1 MPDNSETLTF
11 VFKAQDDLTKTLVEQ
26 QKGLSATTS
35 AYLKF
40 GESLRTVKYPA
51 DQFQAISKVLSLAER
66 GSKVWNTFSTEFQNS
81 MKVVT
86 EGLSNQQRGM
96 ALYQTQMDT
105 LEQSIQAYRTIAEQD
120 VERSAEAATALALLV
135 TERQKLIDQGP
146 QDIVSGAEK
155 AAAEYA
161 MATKSLKGFQDT
173 QKQGVAG
180 NTKFIQTLD
189 RLADVLERI
198 EGAGTGAAK
207 AVTAATGAVAKAP
220 AVAGA
225 AAPAERARQAYVAG
239 EQRRAEGRATGG
251 RSPADQLAE
260 AFAKFKPVEKYRQ
273 WAKLMD
279 ELGPR
284 AAAALMG
291 GIDEMKPTLSA
302 AILSTVLKPF
312 EKVGAV
318 VKGWGTSIKEFMEEW
333 KDTWKA
339 GGVTGI
345 LRRAFDVSAKG
356 FAKTAGKAISKTV
369 EKGLGFLKT
378 LGGTLLGPF
387 KSILNIT
394 SILQPAL
401 DLMERALLP
410 LIIPL
415 QDMFQQIAA
424 TFFPVIQQLV
434 PLVVELVQV
443 ALPLFLDL
451 VKEIAPVIIR
461 IAQQVLPPFIKI
473 LKAIMPIVTQV
484 VKVLL
489 KLAEAVLPILMTVLE
504 ALVGAVTWV
513 FNAISSVVKTL
524 SFGYIDLG
532 QIEQPGA
539 PKAAGPTGATTNA
552 QALQQAGGA
561 YGAGTPLVMDQDLT
575 DRVVPAQGPETTSRR
590 SAKEATTVA
599 KAVAQTIP
607 PAMKREPTTADKKKD
622 WRGQQELVVGAIRS
636 LETTLMR
643 MFEKKSRERGFEPP
657 VVVDF
662 GGYAQYTR

>member
-11 VFKAQDDLTKTLVEQ
+11 VFKAQDDLTKTLAKQ

-51 DQFQAISKVLSLAER
+51 DQFQAISKVLSLVER

-120 VERSAEAATALALLV
+120 VERSAEAANALALLV

-161 MATKSLKGFQDT
+161 MATKSLKGLQDT

-220 AVAGA
+220 AEAGA

-279 ELGPR
+279 ELGPK

-291 GIDEMKPTLSA
+291 GIDEIKPTLSA
-302 AILSTVLKPF
+302 AVVSTILKPI
-312 EKVGAV
+312 EKAGAV
-318 VKGWGTSIKEFMEEW
+318 VKGWSISIKKSVDEW
-333 KDTWKA
+333 KDAWKA
-339 GGVTGI
+339 GGITGVA
-345 LRRAFDVSAKG
+345 RKVMTDVLLSG
-356 FAKTAGKAISKTV
+356 SNVFVKTAVKGIK
-369 EKGLGFLKT
+369 KGLSFLKKI
-378 LGGTLLGPF
+378 GGAILEPF
-387 KSILNIT
+387 KSVLNMTRILE
-394 SILQPAL
+394 PAMKI
-401 DLMERALLP
+401 MEHALIP
-410 LIIPL
+410 LIVPL
-415 QDMFQQIAA
+415 QDMFQQIA
-424 TFFPVIQQLV
+424 TEFFPIIQQLV
-434 PLVVELVQV
+434 PLVMELVQA

-451 VKEIAPVIIR
+451 FKEIAPIIIR
-461 IAQQVLPPFIKI
+461 IAKAVLPVFIKV
-473 LKAIMPIVTQV
+473 LQALMPIITQV
-484 VKVLL
+484 AKVIL
-489 KLAEAVLPILMTVLE
+489 KLAEVVLPILLSVLE
-504 ALVGAVTWV
+504 VLVRGIGWV
-513 FNAISSVVKTL
+513 FNAISSIVKALT
-524 SFGYIDLG
+524 FGSVDLG
-532 QIEQPGA
+532 KIATAKGPATEPAGGGGGGA
-539 PKAAGPTGATTNA
+539 AAAAKASVAWGAT
-552 QALQQAGGA
+552 
-561 YGAGTPLVMDQDLT
+561 TPLVMDTDLT
-575 DRVVPAQGPETTSRR
+575 DKAVPTEGEPTAFRSSRD
-590 SAKEATTVA
+590 AKVAAEVVA
-599 KAVAQTIP
+599 KTIP
-607 PAMKREPTTADKKKD
+607 PAMRREPTSVDKKKD
-622 WRGQQELVVGAIRS
+622 WKGQQELVVSAIKEFQQMMVRLLAQQDRRS
-636 LETTLMR
+636 AEAPEIVN
-643 MFEKKSRERGFEPP
+643 FAGF
-657 VVVDF
+657 
-662 GGYAQYTR
+662 AQYTR